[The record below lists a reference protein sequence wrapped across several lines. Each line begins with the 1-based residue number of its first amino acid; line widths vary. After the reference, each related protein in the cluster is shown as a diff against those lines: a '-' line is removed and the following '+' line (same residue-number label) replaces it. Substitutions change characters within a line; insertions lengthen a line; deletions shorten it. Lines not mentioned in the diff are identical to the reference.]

1 MQRKILR
8 GVRLEGKVYTAGQEE
23 ALYRDADAP
32 TLTRLVNRGSVV
44 GDWLPDAVP
53 SATAGNDELK
63 VLLPL
68 GQEVIDELI
77 AGGYATVDAI
87 TGASDSELKALPKI
101 GAAAVKK
108 IRAILNTE
116 SDNS

>member
-8 GVRLEGKVYTAGQEE
+8 GVRLGDMLYTAGQEE
-23 ALYRDADAP
+23 ALYRDADAL

-53 SATAGNDELK
+53 SATGGDDALK

-77 AGGYATVDAI
+77 AGGYTTVVSI

-108 IRAILNTE
+108 VRAILNTE